1 MDLVNVWMEDEDLAQ
16 IFADKD
22 LVIIEKLKDLLNKSK
37 DRERS
42 INYVSNRIFKEIEG
56 LDDYLNIMM
65 GNNQEYK

>member
-1 MDLVNVWMEDEDLAQ
+1 MEDEDLAQ

>member
-1 MDLVNVWMEDEDLAQ
+1 MDLVNGWMEDEDLAQ

-56 LDDYLNIMM
+56 LDEYLNIMM
-65 GNNQEYK
+65 GNK